1 MNIFEKIGQ
10 SQIQIKQFIHK
21 NHRGHEHKIKR
32 NHTTKIEKER
42 SREEAESTGK
52 QCFKWQ

>member
-42 SREEAESTGK
+42 NREEAESTGK